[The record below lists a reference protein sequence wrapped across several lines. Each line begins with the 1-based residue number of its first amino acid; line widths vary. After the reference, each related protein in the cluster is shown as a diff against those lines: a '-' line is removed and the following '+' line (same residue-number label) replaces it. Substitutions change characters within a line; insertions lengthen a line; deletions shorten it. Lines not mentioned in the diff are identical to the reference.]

1 MSSKK
6 KSRRLPTP
14 AVAVISVAIALAAA
28 AFSWW
33 QLTGYENNLLEIFA
47 KQQDQYVQL
56 AVDQINREADRTDE
70 DIVENVLGSISGS
83 SSQYWTLSKKNSL
96 IFVKDVTD
104 SSRYRGF
111 SSKTY
116 YRTHSAEAFIAGL
129 SRGRVDHAIIDI
141 DGREFIASG
150 SKFSYNGHTY
160 RLCLLTG
167 KHVVIDQNA
176 YLAARVNLGVTIG
189 AVLVIFVG
197 ACIGMSLRNDAIA
210 RRLRTAEAE
219 ALGLRHTVED
229 LNRQIMGR
237 KRFDTARSLFAL
249 GEAPTFF
256 GRLAAAEKYP
266 ANCVSLRFDSVS
278 ALDAFVDRA
287 RGVLDES
294 VVRFARG
301 SQLLLVFVG
310 ADPKT
315 AEYALSLLGEKA
327 MPAAADDN
335 SGLEVE
341 GVEDVRL
348 AVRIEGAAAPRAVV
362 LRRDVDW
369 GCLAHALDLADGDMS
384 AASEDA

>member
-14 AVAVISVAIALAAA
+14 AVAVISVAIALVAA

-47 KQQDQYVQL
+47 NQQDQYVQL
-56 AVDQINREADRTDE
+56 AVDQINRETDRTDE

-189 AVLVIFVG
+189 AALVIFVG

-210 RRLRTAEAE
+210 RRLRAAEADAFE
-219 ALGLRHTVED
+219 LRRTVED

-237 KRFDTARSLFAL
+237 KKFDTARSLFSL
-249 GEAPTFF
+249 DEAPMFF
-256 GRLAAAEKYP
+256 ERLAAAGKYP
-266 ANCVSLRFDSVS
+266 TTCVSLRFDSAA
-278 ALDAFVDRA
+278 ALDAFARHA

-294 VVRFARG
+294 VVRFAQG
-301 SQLLLVFVG
+301 PQLLLAFVG
-310 ADPKT
+310 ADSKA
-315 AEYALSLLGEKA
+315 AEYALSLLGER
-327 MPAAADDN
+327 MDPAAAGGSVD
-335 SGLEVE
+335 SEVE
-341 GVEDVRL
+341 EAVPASL

-362 LRRDVDW
+362 LHGDVDW
-369 GCLAHALDLADGDMS
+369 DRLSCALGLGGQ
-384 AASEDA
+384 AAEGRGV